1 MLEGVATAEIW
12 CLRDGRRGAARVLD
26 IPQGTLEDARK
37 GQVVASGKQLTA
49 THASI
54 VDQGQERHGGFV

>member
-1 MLEGVATAEIW
+1 VSRTNTIRESGEVLLEGVETAEIW

-37 GQVVASGKQLTA
+37 GQVVASGKQ
-49 THASI
+49 
-54 VDQGQERHGGFV
+54 